1 MARIHWPQLRF
12 LRRSAI
18 YKVKGKEMTFF
29 WKHLHGNTYDVWM
42 GNGWDNWS
50 RIRVNRDNSY
60 TVGGFRLPNNVM
72 KDVVNSING

>member
-1 MARIHWPQLRF
+1 
-12 LRRSAI
+12 
-18 YKVKGKEMTFF
+18 MTFF